1 MIGVSKRED
10 IFKNKGYFQKFLAPY
25 NDARAQ
31 CQCGRSN
38 ILEEVDY
45 NIFLTL
51 NGCLIQIFVSVE
63 F

>member
-38 ILEEVDY
+38 ILEERLQYFSHTQRVLDT
-45 NIFLTL
+45 NL
-51 NGCLIQIFVSVE
+51 CLS
-63 F
+63 